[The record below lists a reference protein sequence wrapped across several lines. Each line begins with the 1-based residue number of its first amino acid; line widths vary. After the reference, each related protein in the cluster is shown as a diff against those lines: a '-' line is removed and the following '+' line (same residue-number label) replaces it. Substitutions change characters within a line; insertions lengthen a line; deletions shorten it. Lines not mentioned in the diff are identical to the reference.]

1 MFAQILIV
9 ILVAIAITAFAER
22 RNFQPVLLVA
32 MVGLLASFMPGMP
45 RLELE
50 PEVILGFV
58 LPPMLF
64 SAARDFSFAEFTRRM
79 GSITNLGVLLVF
91 VTTVVVGMTS
101 VIAVPG
107 MAPLSAL
114 VLGAVIAPP
123 DAVTAIAIGRRS
135 ALPVALMTV
144 LKGESL
150 INDAAALTLFAVLVA
165 TASGTHAFIDN
176 IILYFLYA
184 AAVGIVLGMLLG
196 HLAQLA
202 RRRLGN
208 PSLATAVSIIVPF
221 AAYLLAE
228 EFHASGV
235 LAVVAAGFSLGHHN
249 VQSGYAERM
258 QEAQFWRSLDTLL
271 ETFVFAYIGLQ
282 LRFVITEAN
291 EAGFD
296 LLPLL
301 GAATAI
307 LVAITLVRF
316 AWIFGSSIIARRRH
330 KALMRKLN
338 DPQQWARFE
347 DRFARRGRKVQ
358 QGQVI
363 RMQQRPLTW
372 KENLVL
378 SWTGMR
384 GVVTL
389 AAAAG
394 VPVLTASG
402 ADFPDR
408 ETIVALAF
416 LVTIG
421 TLFLQGLTLPWL
433 IKRLDVSDPGD
444 ARFEA
449 EQQAMAT
456 TLAQA
461 ATTDAIAA
469 YRAANPSPQSQ
480 RLAQLLAQRTQ
491 QATGSEAKDQQ
502 RPGFDP
508 GETLKLGKL
517 LLEARRQRLIAAR
530 DAGELD
536 DTIVRDML
544 ENMDLEQAFMDTW
557 DSPVR

>member
-1 MFAQILIV
+1 MFAHILIV
-9 ILVAIAITAFAER
+9 IIVAIAITAFAER

-32 MVGLLASFMPGMP
+32 MVGLLASFIPGVP

-50 PEVILGFV
+50 PEIILSVV

-79 GSITNLGVLLVF
+79 GSITNLGVFLVF
-91 VTTVVVGMTS
+91 VTTAVVGMTS
-101 VIAVPG
+101 AVVLPG

-184 AAVGIVLGMLLG
+184 AAVGIALGMLLG

-208 PSLATAVSIIVPF
+208 PSLATAVSILVPF

-228 EFHASGV
+228 EVHASGV

-249 VQSGYAERM
+249 IEAGYAERM
-258 QEAQFWRSLDTLL
+258 QESQFWRSLDTLL

-282 LRFVITEAN
+282 LRFVITDAN
-291 EAGFD
+291 EAGYE
-296 LLPLL
+296 LVPLL
-301 GAATAI
+301 GAAAA
-307 LVAITLVRF
+307 LLGVITLVRF
-316 AWIFGSSIIARRRH
+316 AWIFGSSVVARRRH
-330 KALMRKLN
+330 ASLLRRLN
-338 DPQQWARFE
+338 DPEQWAALE
-347 DRFARRGRKVQ
+347 ARLAKRGRKVRPDQ
-358 QGQVI
+358 IIQL
-363 RMQQRPLTW
+363 QQRPLTW

-394 VPVLTASG
+394 VPLLTVSG

-408 ETIVALAF
+408 EAILALAF

-421 TLFLQGLTLPWL
+421 TLLLQGLTLPWL

-449 EQQAMAT
+449 AQHDTAT
-456 TLAQA
+456 RLAHA
-461 ATTDAIAA
+461 ATAEVLEA
-469 YRAANPSPQSQ
+469 YRAAHPSPQSQ
-480 RLAQLLAQRTQ
+480 RLAQLMAKRMQ
-491 QATGSEAKDQQ
+491 QTGVKDQPTADFDTSEAL
-502 RPGFDP
+502 
-508 GETLKLGKL
+508 TLGKL
-517 LLEARRQRLIAAR
+517 LLEARRSRLIAAR

-544 ENMDLEQAFMDTW
+544 ESMDLEQAFMDTW
-557 DSPVR
+557 DSAGR